1 MEMIRDTNA
10 PDVQDDAANAT
21 AEGYGEEETEE
32 PEVQTD
38 SETGD
43 DAGLALVADDVKT
56 LISLEDH
63 EVIDDSVRM
72 YLREIGQVQLLTAAE
87 ERRLSSAIERGRHL
101 AKMEEAH
108 FRKQKTELSAVELT
122 ADLIGRVVRTYPVL
136 DAIRRHLD
144 IADGLSLGA
153 LLCVSELRTAIDN
166 DIKPGVLQA
175 VQEETAR
182 PVPASDE
189 AIVSLSVNSSVLP
202 PRAMQLL
209 ETESLDSL
217 RQLVADNALESLLA
231 PYEDEFQQHYD
242 EVKQLAREAENHL
255 TQANLRLVVS
265 IAKKYIGHGMSLLDL
280 IQEGNI
286 GLMRAVEKFRHRK
299 GFKFSTYATWWIRQG
314 ITRAIADQARTIRI
328 PVHMVETMNR
338 LLRTTRQL
346 SQELKREP
354 SYEEIGLRLNMNSE
368 RVEEVMDLFHH
379 EPISLETPI
388 GEDGDTRLG
397 DFVEDQTS
405 PAPAEVAT
413 QELLKE
419 QLDRVLDELTPR
431 EKRVLQLRFGLKD
444 GHARTLEEVGQEFNV
459 TRERIRQIE
468 AKALRKLRHPSR
480 SRKLKDYLD

>member
-1 MEMIRDTNA
+1 MDTLRDSKADRHDDT
-10 PDVQDDAANAT
+10 VQT
-21 AEGYGEEETEE
+21 AVEGEEEEE
-32 PEVQTD
+32 SEETTDQHEREVPYEPGITLV
-38 SETGD
+38 GD
-43 DAGLALVADDVKT
+43 DIKPT
-56 LISLEDH
+56 ISLEDH

-72 YLREIGQVQLLTAAE
+72 YLREIGQVPLLIAAQERQLSGNI
-87 ERRLSSAIERGRHL
+87 ERRRHL
-101 AKMEEAH
+101 SKLEDSYCKKY
-108 FRKQKTELSAVELT
+108 RTQLPAVDLT
-122 ADLIGRVVRTYPVL
+122 ADLIVRLVRAYHIL
-136 DAIRRHLD
+136 QIIREHLGLEEGASFGELLQ
-144 IADGLSLGA
+144 IAEVRA
-153 LLCVSELRTAIDN
+153 AIDN
-166 DIKPGVLQA
+166 EIKPPVVAA
-175 VQEETAR
+175 VEEQTNR
-182 PVPASDE
+182 PSPAAEE
-189 AIVSLSVNSSVLP
+189 AIVGLSVNSSVLP
-202 PRAMQLL
+202 PRALELL
-209 ETESLDSL
+209 QQEPIERLREMVAEESLI
-217 RQLVADNALESLLA
+217 QVLE
-231 PYEDEFQQHYD
+231 PYEDEFRQHYD
-242 EVKQLAREAENHL
+242 DVKRAARRSEKHL

-299 GFKFSTYATWWIRQG
+299 GYKFSTYATWWIRQG

-354 SYEEIGLRLNMNSE
+354 SYAEIGDRLSMNSD

-397 DFVEDQTS
+397 DFVEDRTS

-444 GHARTLEEVGQEFNV
+444 GRARTLEEVGQEFNV